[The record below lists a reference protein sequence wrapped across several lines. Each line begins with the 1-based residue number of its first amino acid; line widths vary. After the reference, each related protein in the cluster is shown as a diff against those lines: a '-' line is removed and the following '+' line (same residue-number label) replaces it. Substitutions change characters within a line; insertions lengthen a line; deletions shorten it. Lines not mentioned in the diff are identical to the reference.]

1 MANKILLWWENRSS
15 LIRALVY
22 TVNMVAGLFLI
33 LAGKE
38 IGVIG
43 GILLYC
49 TGWLSRHT
57 QNPKAGN
64 ILDSERHPV
73 MDYHD

>member
-1 MANKILLWWENRSS
+1 MPLKILKWWENRSS

-33 LAGKE
+33 LTGGE
-38 IGVIG
+38 LGVIG
-43 GILLYC
+43 GVLLYC
-49 TGWLSRHT
+49 TGWMSRHT

-64 ILDSERHPV
+64 ILDPGRHPV
-73 MDYHD
+73 MEYHD